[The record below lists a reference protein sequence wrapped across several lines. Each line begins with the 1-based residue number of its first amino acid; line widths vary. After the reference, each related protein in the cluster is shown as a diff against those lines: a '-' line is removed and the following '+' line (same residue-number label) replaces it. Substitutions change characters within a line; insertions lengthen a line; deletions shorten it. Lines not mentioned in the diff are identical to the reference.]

1 MEETRVGI
9 RTVVS
14 LEFNTDGETVNE
26 ELFSEVTKEILLDE
40 FTDEMKAE
48 VTVEI
53 KEIKEL

>member
-9 RTVVS
+9 RTVVY